1 MFKVLRL
8 AVYALVGYA
17 AYHFFTDVIKGM
29 PEQKPARAA
38 GGTGG
43 KGRGGRAGGRAA
55 TGGSRARS
63 GGAARMTGQA
73 KSGRVEETQGTDGGS
88 VRHRVGRGVV

>member
-1 MFKVLRL
+1 MFKLVRL

-17 AYHFFTDVIKGM
+17 AYYFFTDVMKGM
-29 PEQKPARAA
+29 PQQQPARA
-38 GGTGG
+38 GGGG
-43 KGRGGRAGGRAA
+43 KGRGGRAGSRS
-55 TGGSRARS
+55 GGGGGQRARS
-63 GGAARMTGQA
+63 GGTARMTGQA